1 MADLHKTA
9 CSEIDALADALNDLS
24 QDIWKTPEL
33 KMEEVHAHRVLTD
46 FLENRGLNVERNFV
60 LDTVFRSVVGSTSD
74 GPHVAILC
82 EYDALPGIGHGCGHN
97 LIAEVGIAASLAVN
111 AAFKASGK
119 PLGKVRLTEKWGER
133 IESVPAAVNV
143 S

>member
-1 MADLHKTA
+1 MEDLYKTA
-9 CSEIDALADALNDLS
+9 CDEIDKLADALNDLS

-33 KMEEVHAHRVLTD
+33 KLEEVHAQRVLTD
-46 FLENRGLNVERNFV
+46 FLENRGLDVERNFV
-60 LDTVFRSVVGSTSD
+60 LDTGFRSVVGTTSD

-97 LIAEVGIAASLAVN
+97 LIAEVGIAAGLGVR

-119 PLGKVRLTEKWGER
+119 PLGKVRILMKGDEIMG
-133 IESVPAAVNV
+133 
-143 S
+143 